1 MRLLRLLKITLVVLR
16 FGLDEFLLAHAR
28 TRWLL
33 VPLNFI
39 LFFRD
44 TSAPRAERLRRALEN
59 LGPIFVKFGQ
69 LLSTRRDLMP
79 ADIADELAK
88 LQDQVPPFPSVQAV
102 ALLEAAYKKKL
113 SEVFRSFDETP
124 IASASVAQ
132 VHFAVLPDGREVAVK
147 ILRPGITPIIAHDVA
162 LLDICAG
169 LIERWWEDGKR
180 LKPRLVVEE
189 FEKYLRD
196 ELDLMREAACASQL
210 KRNFADSNLL
220 TVPEVYWDW
229 CTSEVMVMERM
240 DGIPIS
246 HVDTLRAMGIDIPK
260 LAANGVE
267 IFYMQ
272 VFRDGF
278 FHADMHPGNVQVA
291 ADGRYIALDFGIM
304 GTLTDT
310 DKHYLVQNFIAFFQ
324 RDYKR
329 VAEVHIESGW
339 APAATRV
346 DELESAI
353 RAVCEPIFDKPLRQV
368 SFGRVLLRLFQTSR
382 RFGIEVQPQ
391 LVLLQKTLLNIE
403 GLGLQLDPELDL
415 WKTAKPWLER
425 WMSEQ
430 IGWRGFIKALHAE
443 APNYVTLLPQLP
455 RLLHQRLHENPT
467 AQIEVILRE
476 LVLQQQ
482 RRNQWLMVIAI
493 TLLAACG
500 LLLLP
505 LGWLW

>member
-1 MRLLRLLKITLVVLR
+1 MRLLRLLKIIFVVLR
-16 FGLDEFLLAHAR
+16 FGLDEFLLAHTR

-33 VPLNFI
+33 APLNLL
-39 LFFRD
+39 LFFRN
-44 TSAPRAERLRRALEN
+44 TSAPRAQRLRLALEN

-69 LLSTRRDLMP
+69 VLSTRRDLMP
-79 ADIADELAK
+79 TDIADELAK
-88 LQDQVPPFPSVQAV
+88 LQDQVPPFPSAQAV
-102 ALLEAAYKKKL
+102 ALLETAYKKKL
-113 SEVFRSFDETP
+113 REVFRSFDETP

-147 ILRPGITPIIAHDVA
+147 ILRPDIARIITHDVA

-169 LIERWWEDGKR
+169 LMERWWEDGKR
-180 LKPRLVVEE
+180 LKPRLVVAE
-189 FEKYLRD
+189 FEKHLHD
-196 ELDLMREAACASQL
+196 ELDLMREAANASQL
-210 KRNFADSNLL
+210 KRNFSNSTLL
-220 TVPEVYWDW
+220 TVPDIYWDW
-229 CTSEVMVMERM
+229 CTTEVMVMERM

-246 HVDTLRAMGIDIPK
+246 QVAALRAASIDIKK

-310 DKHYLVQNFIAFFQ
+310 DKNYLAQNFLAFFR

-339 APAATRV
+339 APADTRV

-353 RAVCEPIFDKPLRQV
+353 RAVCEPIFDKPLREV

-382 RFGIEVQPQ
+382 RFGIEIQPQ

-415 WKTAKPWLER
+415 WKTAMPWLER
-425 WMSEQ
+425 WMKEQ
-430 IGWRGFIKALHAE
+430 IGWRGFLKNLRAE
-443 APNYVTLLPQLP
+443 APRYATLLPQLP
-455 RLLHQRLHENPT
+455 RLLHQRLHENPI
-467 AQIEVILRE
+467 AQIENALRE
-476 LVLQQQ
+476 WT
-482 RRNQWLMVIAI
+482 NQKKRENQLLGLIAAL
-493 TLLAACG
+493 LLAILIGIIFAQ
-500 LLLLP
+500 LK
-505 LGWLW
+505 